1 VPTFNAENAQLWK
14 ELSDI
19 DYFTQFVK
27 AWLAFNAWMRNAY
40 PAIKTDREL
49 IDTVKEQSNPVRNK
63 IRSLLVDVDQHGQN
77 FRSMVA
83 DLHTQLENTHLISQK
98 DGVEKRITF
107 SEWRLENLTSDSIFS
122 HARADYSIVRII
134 SGNDKGK
141 IEISVVKQTDKSSI
155 YEFQQDKYNWDE
167 LKAHLPLQ
175 KLPVT
180 RRNKIMEAY
189 ILIGPFKRISWL
201 ASPGESALA
210 IGSYKFKND
219 VSGLSS
225 AIIEIIYQM
234 RCLLFHGELVPRK
247 SYNMVYEPAY
257 RIVKVFL
264 DALH

>member
-1 VPTFNAENAQLWK
+1 MPTFNAENAQLWK

-27 AWLAFNAWMRNAY
+27 AWLAFNAWLRSAY
-40 PAIKTDREL
+40 PTIKTDREL

-63 IRSLLVDVDQHGQN
+63 IRSLLIDVDQNGQN

-98 DGVEKRITF
+98 DSVERRITF
-107 SEWRLENLTSDSIFS
+107 SEWHLENPISESNFS
-122 HARADYSIVRII
+122 HWGADYSIVRST

-141 IEISVVKQTDKSSI
+141 IKISVVKQKDKSPL

-167 LKAHLPLQ
+167 LKAHLPPQ
-175 KLPVT
+175 KLSDT

-201 ASPGESALA
+201 ASPGEDAIV

-219 VSGLSS
+219 VNGLCA
-225 AIIEIIYQM
+225 AIIEIVYQM

-247 SYNMVYEPAY
+247 SYNLVYEPAY